1 MLTKPGQVSNIA
13 EYKVEVQVRNNDM
26 DQALKV
32 LKKKMQREG
41 IFKEMKR
48 RRFFEKDSERRSREF
63 AEAVKRAKKN
73 EVKRLEREGF

>member
-1 MLTKPGQVSNIA
+1 
-13 EYKVEVQVRNNDM
+13 M

-48 RRFFEKDSERRSREF
+48 RRFFEKDSEKRSREF

-73 EVKRLEREGF
+73 ESKRLEREGF